1 MSGLPTFRVVGGRKV
16 LVMWPNGAD
25 EYRKAIDRVDET
37 EPWAEHDPWGAER
50 FIAQQELD
58 DLRVLELDEAGF
70 DALITALY
78 RAKDEL
84 RAQQARQQSGYTIP
98 DRQTSSRD

>member
-1 MSGLPTFRVVGGRKV
+1 MSGLPTFRVVNGRKV

-25 EYRKAIDRVDET
+25 EYRAALDQVEWTARIADD
-37 EPWAEHDPWGAER
+37 DPWSAER

-58 DLRVLELDEAGF
+58 DLRVLELDEAGL

-84 RAQQARQQSGYTIP
+84 RAQQAHQQSGYTIP
-98 DRQTSSRD
+98 DKQTSSRD

>member
-1 MSGLPTFRVVGGRKV
+1 MSGLPEFRVVNGRKV

-25 EYRKAIDRVDET
+25 EYRAALDRVEET
-37 EPWAEHDPWGAER
+37 ACEAEGDPWGAER
-50 FIAQQELD
+50 YIAQQGLD

-70 DALITALY
+70 DALITAFY

-84 RAQQARQQSGYTIP
+84 RAQQAHHRSGYTIP

>member
-25 EYRKAIDRVDET
+25 EYRKAIDRVEET
-37 EPWAEHDPWGAER
+37 SHLAESAPWAPER
-50 FIAQQELD
+50 LIALEELD

-70 DALITALY
+70 DALITAFY

-84 RAQQARQQSGYTIP
+84 RAQQAQQWSGYTIP
-98 DRQTSSRD
+98 DRQNSPFD

>member
-25 EYRKAIDRVDET
+25 EYRAALDRVEKT
-37 EPWAEHDPWGAER
+37 ACEAEGDPWRAELH
-50 FIAQQELD
+50 IAQQELD
-58 DLRVLELDEAGF
+58 DLRVIELDEAGL